1 IAIEGCCHNQLEQIY
16 KTLNHIESVE
26 NIKIDLLLICGD
38 FQSIRNIEDYK
49 SLAVPVKY
57 QKLGTFYKYYT
68 GELKAPYPTLFIGGN
83 HEVISYLWEIYYG
96 GWVCENIYFLGYGG
110 VVHFGGLRIGGL
122 SGIYNPRHYNLGH
135 FETLPYSESTVR
147 SAYHVR
153 EYDVF
158 KLSQIRNP
166 LDIFLSHDW
175 PRQITNYGDLET
187 LLRFKPH
194 FESDIKTG
202 KLGSAACDELLFN
215 LKPKYWFA
223 AHLHVKFSAI
233 VYHGEG
239 QPGINNF
246 DLNSDKI
253 NIDFTKDLN
262 PDEINIDLDEDFK
275 NPDETKND
283 SKNCVNKDEIFVS
296 LEDNNTKN
304 LASPVENVLEQSNEL
319 VHENSKIPQITPSN
333 SHIND
338 DVIEGQPPCTKFL
351 SLDKC
356 LPGRDFLQ
364 ILDFPEANGLL
375 EFSYDEE
382 WLAITRATQEFLS
395 LSSYVN
401 PLPSDEEIRR
411 KIDTELQWVREN
423 ISQKKAGLVIPHNF
437 QPTAPAYGQQ
447 QTYILQKPFKN
458 PQTEAF
464 TKLLNIQNKINP
476 EGQIPSKDVSN

>member
-1 IAIEGCCHNQLEQIY
+1 MRATIEGCCHNQLEQIY
-16 KTLNHIESVE
+16 KTLNHIENVE

-38 FQSIRNIEDYK
+38 FQSIRNLEDYK

-57 QKLGTFYKYYT
+57 QTLGTFYKYYT

-122 SGIYNPRHYNLGH
+122 SGIYNPRHYKLGH

-147 SAYHVR
+147 SAYHIR
-153 EYDVF
+153 EYD
-158 KLSQIRNP
+158 IRNP
-166 LDIFLSHDW
+166 LDIFMSHDW
-175 PRQITNYGDLET
+175 PGKITNYGDLET

-194 FESDIKTG
+194 FESDIKSG
-202 KLGSAACDELLFN
+202 KLGSAACDELLFK

-239 QPGINNF
+239 QPSSQGINNF
-246 DLNSDKI
+246 DLNSDEI

-275 NPDETKND
+275 NPDETKID
-283 SKNCVNKDEIFVS
+283 SKNCVNKDEILVS

-304 LASPVENVLEQSNEL
+304 LASPVENVLEQSKESIN
-319 VHENSKIPQITPSN
+319 ENSKISDITPSN

-338 DVIEGQPPCTKFL
+338 DVIEGQPLCTKFL

-364 ILDFPEANGLL
+364 ILDFPEAKGPL

-395 LSSYVN
+395 LSSNVK
-401 PLPSDEEIRR
+401 PLPLEEEIQR
-411 KIDTELQWVREN
+411 
-423 ISQKKAGLVIPHNF
+423 
-437 QPTAPAYGQQ
+437 
-447 QTYILQKPFKN
+447 
-458 PQTEAF
+458 
-464 TKLLNIQNKINP
+464 
-476 EGQIPSKDVSN
+476 